1 MTRLTLTIILNLIV
15 TSLLCAQGRIIIP
28 EPPPELPNQ
37 QIELKNVDA
46 QIHIK
51 ENIGTIT
58 LEQSFTNPSKFRLEG
73 EYLFAI
79 PDEANVNEF
88 YLYIDG
94 KKTKGRVLDAKEAN
108 KIYTDIVR
116 SMRDPA
122 LLEFVGHGLFKARI
136 FPIEPNS
143 ERKIE
148 LSYNQII
155 RNDANMYRFTL
166 PIRQCGQGSISQ
178 YHMKIE
184 LEADRELANI
194 YSPSHQVQINRKD
207 ARHVTITLEQNNL
220 ESAKD
225 LILYYSLAE
234 NEINANIFTFRPRT
248 DRDGYFLFYASPQYQ
263 TDQKKTI
270 AKDFI
275 FVIDVSGSMQ
285 GEKIEQARDALK
297 FCINGLNKEDRFE
310 IITFSSSINNFQLE
324 LKKARQ
330 DEIENARYF
339 INNLDANGGTN
350 INEAMLTALKLKASQ
365 DGRPTN
371 IVFLTDGLPTEG
383 EQDINNILAN
393 IKQVKKDFIRIFSFG
408 VGYDVNTFLLD
419 KISSDSHGSSNYVK
433 PGENIEREISTL
445 FAKISSPVLT
455 DPQIDFAN
463 ANVYDVY
470 PQKLPDIFQG
480 QSVIVVGRYRN
491 PGDATIILSGKQ
503 GNTIRKFEYNME
515 FKRRDSDN
523 AFVDN
528 IWANRKVSHLL
539 TQIRFNGENKEL
551 VESVKALGE
560 EYGIVTP
567 YTSYLVTEQKEELAA
582 VEREVLNMRGGA
594 SDRKMHSAQ
603 MARDRKSEADE
614 EALGGAGFF
623 DALTNVAAAPK
634 SASGKGAVM
643 SSRVQ
648 KKIANTEQST
658 EMLITMKR
666 IINKT
671 FYLKDGIWTE
681 QGIDNQKSAIEIKF
695 LSDEYFNLLQ
705 KNDQIKNILA
715 VGEKIVFKWE
725 GKIYKI
731 VDEQ

>member
-1 MTRLTLTIILNLIV
+1 MSRFSLSIV
-15 TSLLCAQGRIIIP
+15 LHLVTAVVLLAQGRIIIP
-28 EPPPELPNQ
+28 EPPPALPTKQ
-37 QIELKNVDA
+37 VDLKKVDA
-46 QIHIK
+46 QISIK
-51 ENIGTIT
+51 ENVGTIT
-58 LEQSFTNPSKFRLEG
+58 LEQTFANPSRFRLEG

-155 RNDANMYRFTL
+155 RNDNNMYRFTL

-178 YHMKIE
+178 YHLKIE

-194 YSPSHQVQINRKD
+194 YSPSHQVRINRKD
-207 ARHVTITLEQNNL
+207 ARRVTITMEQNNI
-220 ESAKD
+220 ESTKD

-248 DRDGYFLFYASPQYQ
+248 DRDGYFLFYASPKYKMG
-263 TDQKKTI
+263 QKKTI

-275 FVIDVSGSMQ
+275 FVTDISGSMQ
-285 GEKIEQARDALK
+285 GEKIEQARAALK
-297 FCINGLNKEDRFE
+297 FCINGLSKEDRFE
-310 IITFSSSINNFQLE
+310 IITFSSSINNFQRE
-324 LKKARQ
+324 LKKAGQ

-350 INEAMLTALKLKASQ
+350 INEAMLTALKLKAES
-365 DGRPTN
+365 DERPTN
-371 IVFLTDGLPTEG
+371 IVFVTDGLPTEG
-383 EQDINNILAN
+383 EQDINNILDN
-393 IKQVKKDFIRIFSFG
+393 VKKADKDFIRIFSFG

-419 KISSDSHGSSNYVK
+419 KIASDSHGSANYVK

-455 DPQIDFAN
+455 DPEINFAA

-470 PQKLPDIFQG
+470 PQKLPDIFKG
-480 QSVIVVGRYRN
+480 QSVIVVGRYRK
-491 PGDATIILSGKQ
+491 PGEVKIALSGKQ
-503 GNTIRKFEYNME
+503 ARGIHKFEYTMNFE
-515 FKRRDSDN
+515 RRESEND
-523 AFVDN
+523 FVDN

-539 TQIRFNGENKEL
+539 QQVRFNGENKEL

-560 EYGIVTP
+560 EYGIITP
-567 YTSYLVTEQKEELAA
+567 YTSYLVTEQQEELAA
-582 VEREVLNMRGGA
+582 VERSSVGQLPGVSIQRMQSKQA
-594 SDRKMHSAQ
+594 
-603 MARDRKSEADE
+603 AREMKVEADE
-614 EALGGAGFF
+614 EALGGVVFY
-623 DALTNVAAAPK
+623 DAMTNVAAAPS

-648 KKIANTEQST
+648 KKMANTLQST
-658 EMLITMKR
+658 KMLITMKR
-666 IINKT
+666 VANKT
-671 FYLKDGIWTE
+671 FYLKNGIWTE
-681 QGIDNQKSAIEIKF
+681 HGIEDKKDAIEIKF
-695 LSDEYFNLLQ
+695 LSSEYFELVQQN
-705 KNDQIKNILA
+705 NQIKDILSI
-715 VGEKIVFKWE
+715 GEKIIFKWDN
-725 GKIYKI
+725 KLYKI
-731 VDEQ
+731 IE

>member
-1 MTRLTLTIILNLIV
+1 MTRTTYSIIYILFTALSV
-15 TSLLCAQGRIIIP
+15 FGQGRIIIP
-28 EPPPELPNQ
+28 EPPPQLPAKQ
-37 QIELKNVDA
+37 VELKNVDA
-46 QIHIK
+46 QIRIK
-51 ENIGTIT
+51 ENVGTVT
-58 LEQSFTNPSKFRLEG
+58 LEQSFTNPSRFRLEG

-79 PDEANVNEF
+79 PDDANVNEF

-94 KKTKGRVLDAKEAN
+94 KKTKGRVLDAQEAN

-148 LSYNQII
+148 LSYNQIL
-155 RNDANMYRFTL
+155 RQDNNMYRFTL
-166 PIRQCGQGSISQ
+166 PIRQCGQGSIAQ

-207 ARHVTITLEQNNL
+207 DRHVIITMEQNNI
-220 ESAKD
+220 ESTND
-225 LILYYSLAE
+225 LIIYYSLSE
-234 NEINANIFTFRPRT
+234 NEINANLFTFRPRT
-248 DRDGYFLFYASPQYQ
+248 DKDGYFLFYASPKYQ
-263 TDQKKTI
+263 IDQKKMI

-297 FCINGLNKEDRFE
+297 FCVNGLNKEDRFE
-310 IITFSSSINNFQLE
+310 IITFSSSINNFQRE
-324 LKKARQ
+324 LKKAGQ

-350 INEAMLTALKLKASQ
+350 INEAMLTALKLKTERNQ
-365 DGRPTN
+365 RPTN

-383 EQDINNILAN
+383 EQDINKILTN
-393 IKQVKKDFIRIFSFG
+393 IKNAGNNFIRIFSFG
-408 VGYDVNTFLLD
+408 VGYDVNTYLLD
-419 KISSDSHGSSNYVK
+419 KISSDSHGSANYVK

-455 DPQIDFAN
+455 DPQIDFAD

-470 PQKLPDIFQG
+470 PQKLPDLFKG
-480 QSVIVVGRYRN
+480 QAVIVTGRYRN
-491 PGDATIILSGKQ
+491 PGDNNITLSGKQ
-503 GNTIRKFEYNME
+503 GNNTRKFEYKMT
-515 FKRRDSDN
+515 FDRRNSEND
-523 AFVDN
+523 FVDN
-528 IWANRKVSHLL
+528 IWANKKVSHLL

-551 VESVKALGE
+551 VESVKALGK

-567 YTSYLVTEQKEELAA
+567 YTSYLVTEQKEELAEIERRG
-582 VEREVLNMRGGA
+582 VERLPGVSIQRMQSKQA
-594 SDRKMHSAQ
+594 
-603 MARDRKSEADE
+603 AREKKAEADE
-614 EALGGAGFF
+614 EALGGTGFF
-623 DALTNVAAAPK
+623 DALSNVAAAPS

-648 KKIANTEQST
+648 KKIANTQQST

-666 IINKT
+666 VANKT
-671 FYLKDGIWTE
+671 FYLKNGIWTE
-681 QGIDNQKSAIEIKF
+681 NGIDDYKNSIKIDF
-695 LSDEYFNLLQ
+695 LSNEYFDLLQ
-705 KNDQIKNILA
+705 KDDQLKDILA
-715 VGEKIVFKWE
+715 IGERIIFKWDN
-725 GKIYKI
+725 KIYEI
-731 VDEQ
+731 SN

>member
-1 MTRLTLTIILNLIV
+1 MSRFSLSIVLNLITAAV
-15 TSLLCAQGRIIIP
+15 LLAQGRIIIP
-28 EPPPELPNQ
+28 EPPPELPAKQ
-37 QIELKNVDA
+37 VDLKKVDA
-46 QIHIK
+46 QIRIK
-51 ENIGTIT
+51 ENVGTIT
-58 LEQSFTNPSKFRLEG
+58 LEQTFANPSRFRLEG

-94 KKTKGRVLDAKEAN
+94 KKTKGRVLGADEAS

-155 RNDANMYRFTL
+155 RNDNNMYRFTL

-184 LEADRELANI
+184 LEADREVANI

-207 ARHVTITLEQNNL
+207 ARHVAITMEQNNI
-220 ESAKD
+220 ESTKD

-248 DRDGYFLFYASPQYQ
+248 DRDGYFLFYAAPKYQ
-263 TDQKKTI
+263 IDQKKTI

-285 GEKIEQARDALK
+285 GEKIEQAREALK
-297 FCINGLNKEDRFE
+297 FCINGLSKEDRFE
-310 IITFSSSINNFQLE
+310 IITFSSSINNFQRE
-324 LKKARQ
+324 LKNAGQ

-350 INEAMLTALKLKASQ
+350 INEAMLTALKLKAGP

-383 EQDINNILAN
+383 EQDINNILDN
-393 IKQVKKDFIRIFSFG
+393 IKKADKDFIRIFSFG

-419 KISSDSHGSSNYVK
+419 KIASDSHGSANYVK

-455 DPQIDFAN
+455 DPEIDFAD

-491 PGDATIILSGKQ
+491 PGNVKITLSGKQ
-503 GNTIRKFEYNME
+503 GSTTRKFEYNMSFE
-515 FKRRDSDN
+515 RRESEND
-523 AFVDN
+523 FVDN

-567 YTSYLVTEQKEELAA
+567 YTSYLVTEQQEELAA
-582 VEREVLNMRGGA
+582 IETHGVGQLPGVSIQRMQSKQAAREMKA
-594 SDRKMHSAQ
+594 
-603 MARDRKSEADE
+603 EADE

-623 DALTNVAAAPK
+623 DAMTKVAAAPTT
-634 SASGKGAVM
+634 ASGKGAVM

-648 KKIANTEQST
+648 KKIADTQQST

-666 IINKT
+666 VANKT

-681 QGIDNQKSAIEIKF
+681 HGIDNIKSAIEIKF
-695 LSDEYFNLLQ
+695 LSDDYFQLMQ
-705 KNDQIKNILA
+705 KDNQIKDILA
-715 VGEKIVFKWE
+715 IGEKLLFKWNN
-725 GKIYKI
+725 KIYKI
-731 VDEQ
+731 IE